1 MAGDSGSKTEKATPK
16 KRRDERKKGN
26 IFQSKDVVTVFSI
39 LAVFYAIKF
48 IFPFV
53 YNTVS
58 SFLIKYILKIYAIK
72 DMTVDLAKDMTID
85 ATITI
90 LMTIGPIMLIAMLV
104 GIIASGVQTKFL
116 VAYDSMK
123 FKFSRMSFGKG
134 LKRLFSM
141 RSIVELLKSMIK
153 VTVICFVLYNNF
165 MGLARDLPGLM
176 DNTIISG
183 IMFIF
188 DSIMTLVIQITIV
201 FGAISGF
208 DYLYQWWDYEKNLKM
223 SKQEIKEEYKH
234 MEGDPQVKGKI
245 REKQRQMAQ
254 GRMMQAVPTADVIIR
269 NPTHYAIAL
278 RYDIEKDDAPVV
290 VAKGKDLVALKIIE
304 IATEHKILM
313 TENKLLAR
321 ALYETVE
328 PNRPIPPE
336 FYTVLA
342 EIMAWAYSKKNK
354 LQ

>member
-1 MAGDSGSKTEKATPK
+1 MPGDSGSKTEQATPK

-48 IFPFV
+48 LFPFV
-53 YNTVS
+53 YNTLS
-58 SFLIKYILKIYAIK
+58 SFLIKYILKIYAIEN
-72 DMTVDLAKDMTID
+72 MSVDLARDMTID
-85 ATITI
+85 AVITVV
-90 LMTIGPIMLIAMLV
+90 MTVGPIMLVAMLV
-104 GIIASGVQTKFL
+104 GIIATGVQTKFL

-141 RSIVELLKSMIK
+141 RSIVELVKSMLK
-153 VTVICFVLYNNF
+153 VTIICFVLYNGF
-165 MGLARDLPGLM
+165 MGFAKDLPSLM
-176 DNTIISG
+176 DVTIKSG
-183 IMFIF
+183 VMFIF
-188 DSIMTLVIQITIV
+188 DSIMDTVLQISIV
-201 FGAISGF
+201 FGTIAGF

-234 MEGDPQVKGKI
+234 MEGDPQIKGKI
-245 REKQRQMAQ
+245 RERQRKMAMN
-254 GRMMQAVPTADVIIR
+254 RMMQAVPSADVIIR
-269 NPTHYAIAL
+269 NPTHFAIAL

-290 VAKGKDLVALKIIE
+290 VAKGKDRVALKIIE